1 MYNYLDRFLQVLKIE
16 RNSAVLT
23 IKSYE
28 KDIIQFLNFLDIN
41 AIQLHK
47 LNYLTLRQYLALLKE
62 QKYKRSSIARKI
74 SAIRSFL
81 RFLKKEQ
88 ILENNT
94 WEIVSIPKKE
104 KRLPKFLF
112 VDEVLDLLEK
122 PTIESILGCRDR
134 AILEVLYGTGIRVSE
149 LVGLQISSINLEEG
163 FLKVKGKGSKER
175 IVPLGMYG
183 LQSVAA
189 YLRKSRPLLEERNR
203 EKESMDS
210 DLFLN
215 RFGQKLSDRSVR
227 RLVKKYGLKV
237 SLNHN
242 LSPHMLRHSFAS
254 HLLNAGADL
263 RVVQELLGHTTVST
277 TQLYTHITKEALK
290 RTYLRAHPRA

>member
-1 MYNYLDRFLQVLKIE
+1 MDNYLEYFLQVMKIE
-16 RNSAVLT
+16 KNSAVLT

-28 KDIIQFLNFLDIN
+28 KDIQQFLSFLDNNTI
-41 AIQLHK
+41 K
-47 LNYLTLRQYLALLKE
+47 LPKLSYLTLRKYLALLKE

-88 ILENNT
+88 VLDNNT

-112 VDEVLDLLEK
+112 VDEVLDLLEM
-122 PTIESILGCRDR
+122 PTIETYLGCRDR
-134 AILEVLYGTGIRVSE
+134 AILEVLYGTGVRVSE

-183 LQSVAA
+183 LQSVAV
-189 YLRKSRPLLEERNR
+189 YLTKSRPFLERCNN
-203 EKESMDS
+203 EKESIP

-227 RLVKKYGLKV
+227 RLVKKYGV
-237 SLNHN
+237 QASQNNN

-290 RTYLRAHPRA
+290 RTYLRTHPRA

>member
-1 MYNYLDRFLQVLKIE
+1 MDNYLECFLQVMKIE
-16 RNSAVLT
+16 KNSAVLT

-28 KDIIQFLNFLDIN
+28 KDILQFFSFLDNHGIK
-41 AIQLHK
+41 LLK
-47 LNYLTLRQYLALLKE
+47 LNYLTLRQYLAILKE

-88 ILENNT
+88 LLENNS

-112 VDEVLDLLEK
+112 VDEVFDLLEM
-122 PTIESILGCRDR
+122 PTPESYLGCRDR

-149 LVGLQISSINLEEG
+149 LVGLQLSSVNLEEG
-163 FLKVKGKGSKER
+163 FLKVRGKGSKER

-183 LQSVAA
+183 LQSVAV
-189 YLRKSRPLLEERNR
+189 YLTKSRPFLEKRNK
-203 EKESMDS
+203 EKGSVP

-215 RFGQKLSDRSVR
+215 RFGQKLTDRSVG
-227 RLVKKYGLKV
+227 RLVKKYGV
-237 SLNHN
+237 QASQNNN

-277 TQLYTHITKEALK
+277 TQIYTHITKEALK
-290 RTYLRAHPRA
+290 RTYLRTHPRA